1 MYESNDEKHA
11 ESSKKYPQLSLSDG
25 EFVIVDVKR
34 HPIGLLSIWLI
45 DLLVVGFII
54 VTVIFVYRQ
63 AASLGDMGVAINS
76 DLILGV
82 AMLVTIL
89 VLLLGYVG
97 TIYVTNESVIQK
109 IRTGLFASREQI
121 IALSGIEDASYHQ
134 DGLLQYML
142 GYGSIRLS
150 TIGDETTYRFNLVQN
165 PQRELTTLN
174 NAVEEFKTRQSAS

>member
-1 MYESNDEKHA
+1 
-11 ESSKKYPQLSLSDG
+11 
-25 EFVIVDVKR
+25 
-34 HPIGLLSIWLI
+34 
-45 DLLVVGFII
+45 
-54 VTVIFVYRQ
+54 
-63 AASLGDMGVAINS
+63 MGVAINS

-97 TIYVTNESVIQK
+97 TIIYNDNHFYVTNESVIQK